1 MDRAII
7 KNKFKRYIKIVRL
20 YSQFLFIYLHNYIYI
35 YSNGRFGKTISDRPC
50 LILES
55 IGGKTGKLRKNV
67 LVYLKEDNF
76 ICIVASK
83 GGNPKNPGWYHNLKN
98 NPEAKIQIG
107 RERFNVVAREIF
119 DLERTEWWKKMDFM
133 NNGVYE
139 QYQNRTSRKIPVM
152 LLEIT

>member
-1 MDRAII
+1 MEK
-7 KNKFKRYIKIVRL
+7 KNKISSMRRKIIFFV
-20 YSQFLFIYLHNYIYI
+20 LFLHNYIYI

-107 RERFNVVAREIF
+107 KERFNVVAREIF

-152 LLEIT
+152 LLELT

>member
-1 MDRAII
+1 MEE
-7 KNKFKRYIKIVRL
+7 KNKISSMRRKIIFFV
-20 YSQFLFIYLHNYIYI
+20 LFLHNYIYI

>member
-1 MDRAII
+1 MEK
-7 KNKFKRYIKIVRL
+7 KNKISSMRRKIIFFV
-20 YSQFLFIYLHNYIYI
+20 LFLHNYIYI

-67 LVYLKEDNF
+67 LVYLKEKNL

-119 DLERTEWWKKMDFM
+119 DLERIEWWKKMDFM

>member
-1 MDRAII
+1 MEK
-7 KNKFKRYIKIVRL
+7 KNKISSMRRKIIFFV
-20 YSQFLFIYLHNYIYI
+20 LFLHNYIYI

-67 LVYLKEDNF
+67 LVYLKEENL
-76 ICIVASK
+76 ICVVASK

>member
-1 MDRAII
+1 MEK
-7 KNKFKRYIKIVRL
+7 KNKISSMRRKIIFFV
-20 YSQFLFIYLHNYIYI
+20 LFLHNYIYI

-55 IGGKTGKLRKNV
+55 TGGKTGKLRKNV
-67 LVYLKEDNF
+67 LVYLKEENF

-139 QYQNRTSRKIPVM
+139 QYQNRTSRKIPIM

>member
-1 MDRAII
+1 VEK
-7 KNKFKRYIKIVRL
+7 KNKISSMRRKIIFFV
-20 YSQFLFIYLHNYIYI
+20 LFLHNYIYI

-67 LVYLKEDNF
+67 LVYLKEENF

>member
-1 MDRAII
+1 MRRKII
-7 KNKFKRYIKIVRL
+7 FFV
-20 YSQFLFIYLHNYIYI
+20 LFLHNYIYI

-55 IGGKTGKLRKNV
+55 IGGITGKLRKNV
-67 LVYLKEDNF
+67 LVYLKEENL
-76 ICIVASK
+76 ICVVASK
-83 GGNPKNPGWYHNLKN
+83 GGNPKNPGWYHNLIN

-119 DLERTEWWKKMDFM
+119 DLERIEWWKKMDFM

-152 LLEIT
+152 LLQIT

>member
-1 MDRAII
+1 MEK
-7 KNKFKRYIKIVRL
+7 KNKISSMRRKIIFFV
-20 YSQFLFIYLHNYIYI
+20 LFLHNYIYI

>member
-1 MDRAII
+1 MEK
-7 KNKFKRYIKIVRL
+7 KNKISSMRRKIIFFV
-20 YSQFLFIYLHNYIYI
+20 LFLHNYIYI

-67 LVYLKEDNF
+67 LVYLKEENF

-139 QYQNRTSRKIPVM
+139 QYQNRTSRKIPIM

>member
-1 MDRAII
+1 MRRKII
-7 KNKFKRYIKIVRL
+7 FFV
-20 YSQFLFIYLHNYIYI
+20 LFLHNYIYI

-67 LVYLKEDNF
+67 LVYLKEENL
-76 ICIVASK
+76 ICVVASK
-83 GGNPKNPGWYHNLKN
+83 GGNPKNPGWYHNLIN

-119 DLERTEWWKKMDFM
+119 DLERTEWWKKMDF
-133 NNGVYE
+133 N
-139 QYQNRTSRKIPVM
+139 K
-152 LLEIT
+152 

>member
-1 MDRAII
+1 MEK
-7 KNKFKRYIKIVRL
+7 KNKISSMRRKIIFFV
-20 YSQFLFIYLHNYIYI
+20 LFLHNYIYI

-67 LVYLKEDNF
+67 LVYLKEENL
-76 ICIVASK
+76 ICVVASK
-83 GGNPKNPGWYHNLKN
+83 GGNPKNPGWYHNLIN

-119 DLERTEWWKKMDFM
+119 DLERIEWWKKMDFM

>member
-1 MDRAII
+1 MEK
-7 KNKFKRYIKIVRL
+7 KNKISSMRRKIIFFV
-20 YSQFLFIYLHNYIYI
+20 LFLHNYIYI

-67 LVYLKEDNF
+67 LVYLKEENF

-152 LLEIT
+152 LLELT

>member
-1 MDRAII
+1 MEK
-7 KNKFKRYIKIVRL
+7 KNKISSMRRKIIFFV
-20 YSQFLFIYLHNYIYI
+20 LFLHNYIYI

-152 LLEIT
+152 LLELT

>member
-1 MDRAII
+1 MEK
-7 KNKFKRYIKIVRL
+7 KNKISSMRRKIIFFV
-20 YSQFLFIYLHNYIYI
+20 LFLHNYIYI

-67 LVYLKEDNF
+67 LVYLKEDNL

-83 GGNPKNPGWYHNLKN
+83 GGNPKNPGWYHNLIN

-119 DLERTEWWKKMDFM
+119 DLERIEWWKKMDFM

-152 LLEIT
+152 LLQIT

>member
-1 MDRAII
+1 MEK
-7 KNKFKRYIKIVRL
+7 KNKISSMRRKIIFFV
-20 YSQFLFIYLHNYIYI
+20 LFLHNYIYI

-67 LVYLKEDNF
+67 LVYLKEENF

-98 NPEAKIQIG
+98 NPNAIIQIG
-107 RERFNVVAREIF
+107 RERFNVIAKEIF
-119 DLERTEWWKKMDFM
+119 DLERIEWWKKMDFM

>member
-1 MDRAII
+1 MEK
-7 KNKFKRYIKIVRL
+7 KNKISSMRRKIIFFV
-20 YSQFLFIYLHNYIYI
+20 LFLHNYIYI

-55 IGGKTGKLRKNV
+55 IGGKTRKLRKNV
-67 LVYLKEDNF
+67 LVYLKEDNL

>member
-1 MDRAII
+1 MEK
-7 KNKFKRYIKIVRL
+7 KNKISSMRRKIIFFV
-20 YSQFLFIYLHNYIYI
+20 LFLHNYIYI

-67 LVYLKEDNF
+67 LVYLKEENF

-98 NPEAKIQIG
+98 NPNAKIQIG
-107 RERFNVVAREIF
+107 RERFNVIAKEIF
-119 DLERTEWWKKMDFM
+119 DLERIEWWKKMDFM

-139 QYQNRTSRKIPVM
+139 QYQKRTSRKIPVM

>member
-1 MDRAII
+1 MEK
-7 KNKFKRYIKIVRL
+7 KNKISSMRRKIIFFV
-20 YSQFLFIYLHNYIYI
+20 LFLHNYIYI

-107 RERFNVVAREIF
+107 KERFNVVAREIF

>member
-1 MDRAII
+1 VEK
-7 KNKFKRYIKIVRL
+7 KNKISSMRRKIIFFV
-20 YSQFLFIYLHNYIYI
+20 LFLHNYIYI

-67 LVYLKEDNF
+67 LVYLKEENF

-139 QYQNRTSRKIPVM
+139 QYQNRTSRKIPIM

>member
-1 MDRAII
+1 VEK
-7 KNKFKRYIKIVRL
+7 KNKISSMRRKIIFFV
-20 YSQFLFIYLHNYIYI
+20 LFLHNYIYI

-67 LVYLKEDNF
+67 LVYLKEENF

-98 NPEAKIQIG
+98 NPNAIIQIG
-107 RERFNVVAREIF
+107 RERFNVIAKEIF
-119 DLERTEWWKKMDFM
+119 DLERIEWWKKMDFM

>member
-1 MDRAII
+1 MEK
-7 KNKFKRYIKIVRL
+7 KNKISSMRRKIIFFV
-20 YSQFLFIYLHNYIYI
+20 LFLHNYIYI

-67 LVYLKEDNF
+67 LVYLKEENL
-76 ICIVASK
+76 ICVVASK
-83 GGNPKNPGWYHNLKN
+83 GGNPKNPGWYHNLIN

-119 DLERTEWWKKMDFM
+119 DLERIEWWKKMDFM

-139 QYQNRTSRKIPVM
+139 QFQNRTSRKIPVM
-152 LLEIT
+152 LLQIT

>member
-1 MDRAII
+1 MEK
-7 KNKFKRYIKIVRL
+7 KNKISSMRRKIIFFV
-20 YSQFLFIYLHNYIYI
+20 LFLHNYIYI

-67 LVYLKEDNF
+67 LVYLKEENL
-76 ICIVASK
+76 ICVVASK
-83 GGNPKNPGWYHNLKN
+83 GGNPKNPGWYHNLIN

-119 DLERTEWWKKMDFM
+119 DLERIEWWKKMDFM

-152 LLEIT
+152 LLQIT

>member
-1 MDRAII
+1 MEK
-7 KNKFKRYIKIVRL
+7 KNKISSMRRKIIFFV
-20 YSQFLFIYLHNYIYI
+20 LFLHNYIYI

-139 QYQNRTSRKIPVM
+139 QYQNRTSRKIPIM

>member
-1 MDRAII
+1 MEK
-7 KNKFKRYIKIVRL
+7 KNKISSMRRKIIFFV
-20 YSQFLFIYLHNYIYI
+20 LFLHNYIYI

-67 LVYLKEDNF
+67 LVYLKEENF

>member
-1 MDRAII
+1 MEK
-7 KNKFKRYIKIVRL
+7 KNKISSMRRKIIFFV
-20 YSQFLFIYLHNYIYI
+20 LFLHNYIYI

-55 IGGKTGKLRKNV
+55 IGGKTEKLRKNV

-152 LLEIT
+152 LLQIT

>member
-1 MDRAII
+1 MEK
-7 KNKFKRYIKIVRL
+7 KNKISSMRRKIIFFV
-20 YSQFLFIYLHNYIYI
+20 LFLHNYIYI

-67 LVYLKEDNF
+67 LVYLKEDNL

-119 DLERTEWWKKMDFM
+119 ELERTEWWKKMDFM

-139 QYQNRTSRKIPVM
+139 QYQIRTSRKIPVM